1 MFRTPEGAQSEEG
14 QNMRTPQEIVEECE
28 RIGLDDRL
36 GEVVKWREETGGHA
50 AGHLPVFTPREV
62 IDAAGMLPV
71 GIVGAGDMEII
82 RGDAYFQSY
91 ICHLP
96 RSVVEMGLTGRLDC
110 LEAMVFPA
118 TCDVIRNLSGM
129 WKLLFPEKVVHYL
142 DVPHNHD
149 PEVGGRFYAG
159 ELRRLAAQLGKV
171 SGVEVTDD
179 RLRAAIERRNESR
192 RLLRALFDLRAESP
206 EKVPTSELYLLMRA
220 GYQMPQDAHDALVK
234 EYHAAAL
241 ETERPVFDNARVLV
255 IGSFCEQPPIG
266 LIRTLEK
273 AGCYIVDDDLLLGA
287 HFITED
293 LPLDGDP
300 FLNLATSWFDHSRS
314 TPSRFVP
321 DEVKGEYLVQLTKK
335 RRAEGVIF
343 AAPSFCDP
351 ALLEQPML
359 QEALE
364 RAGIDHTAFK
374 YAENNGQFHP
384 ILEQAGTFT
393 DSIKL
398 WSEAS

>member
-1 MFRTPEGAQSEEG
+1 MRTPEQIAEQ
-14 QNMRTPQEIVEECE
+14 CE
-28 RIGLDDRL
+28 QIALDDHL
-36 GEVVKWREETGGHA
+36 GEVTKWREETGGHA
-50 AGHLPVFTPREV
+50 AGHLPVYTPREV

-71 GIVGAGDMEII
+71 GVVGSGEMEII

-96 RSVVEMGLTGRLDC
+96 RSVVEMGLTGRLDS
-110 LEAMVFPA
+110 LDAMIFPA

-129 WKLLFPEKVVHYL
+129 WKLLFPEKLVHYL

-149 PEVGGRFYAG
+149 PEVGGVFYAG
-159 ELRRLAAQLGKV
+159 ELRRLAKDLSKI

-179 RLRAAIERRNESR
+179 ALRTAIEKRNESR
-192 RLLRALFDLRAESP
+192 RLMRKLFDLRSDSP
-206 EKVPTSELYLLMRA
+206 EKVPTSELYVLMRA
-220 GYQMPQDAHDALVK
+220 GFQMPQDAHDALVK
-234 EYHAAAL
+234 EYYEAAL
-241 ETERPVFDNARVLV
+241 ASSRPEFDNARVVV

-287 HFITED
+287 HFILDD
-293 LPLDGDP
+293 LELEGDP
-300 FLNLATSWFDHSRS
+300 FTTLAKSWFDHARS
-314 TPSRFVP
+314 MPSRFVP

-335 RRAEGVIF
+335 RQAEGVIF

-359 QEALE
+359 QDALE
-364 RAGIDHTAFK
+364 RAGIAHTSFK

>member
-1 MFRTPEGAQSEEG
+1 MRTPEQIA
-14 QNMRTPQEIVEECE
+14 EECE
-28 RIGLDDRL
+28 HIGLDDHL
-36 GEVVKWREETGGHA
+36 TAVKKWREDTGGHA
-50 AGHLPVFTPREV
+50 AGHLPVYTPREV

-71 GIVGAGDMEII
+71 GIVGNGDMEII

-96 RSVVEMGLTGRLDC
+96 RSVVEMGLTGRLDS

-129 WKLLFPEKVVHYL
+129 WKMLFPEKLVHYL

-149 PEVGGRFYAG
+149 PEVGGQFYAG
-159 ELRRLAAQLGKV
+159 ELRRLAKDLSKI

-179 RLRAAIERRNESR
+179 ALRSAIERRNESR
-192 RLLRALFDLRAESP
+192 RLMRKLFDLRSDSP
-206 EKVPTSELYLLMRA
+206 EKVPTSELYVLMRA
-220 GYQMPQDAHDALVK
+220 GYQMPQDAHDVLVK
-234 EYHAAAL
+234 EYYEAAL
-241 ETERPVFDNARVLV
+241 ASTRPAFDNARVVV

-287 HFITED
+287 HFIKDDLELED
-293 LPLDGDP
+293 DP
-300 FLNLATSWFDHSRS
+300 FMTLAKSWFDHARS

-335 RRAEGVIF
+335 RNAEGVIF